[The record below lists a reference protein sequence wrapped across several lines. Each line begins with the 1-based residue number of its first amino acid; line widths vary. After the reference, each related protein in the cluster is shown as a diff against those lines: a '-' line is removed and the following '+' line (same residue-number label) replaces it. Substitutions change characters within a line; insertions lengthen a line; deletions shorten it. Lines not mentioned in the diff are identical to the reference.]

1 MTDINGTYSCC
12 NTINIFGEETEGE
25 GGGGLTPGQE
35 QDLNDVVEKTQLQS
49 FVSPTTTDFI
59 GNLTVN
65 GLPVGGGAPFDQSLN
80 TSDDVQFEQLTVKDS
95 TGVNPDNTTLKND
108 RIEFRG
114 DPINTSLG
122 SITYQDGA
130 VYKVISM
137 GVDKGDFPSAS
148 QARIVVDGNTYLFQD
163 SGLNMNSKKIVNL
176 TNPLA
181 AQDAATKSYVD
192 QEISNIPPTDLS
204 DLENKT
210 QNISDLTVA
219 NNTKY
224 SGAQNFYM
232 GSLGSADVF
241 SINYG
246 VPSDTLVSRI
256 FDTAGGTVNTTATL
270 NTTNIIPSVA
280 DTWDIGNSTNR
291 YNNVYLR
298 NLFTEGLQI
307 SSASINGLSSGFS
320 LGYQGIANVIVNPT
334 ETAFE
339 KDVNITNGN
348 LGVVSGNVNVPSGT
362 LFIAGSNVPL
372 NVIWD
377 NSVPDATYTN
387 ARKTLNIDTN
397 IATYRAFVSTNSIF
411 KYTSNGS
418 FSLKTSAGSSSPVY
432 VGFIKGPP
440 PSSGVAGFYGQ
451 LNGGAFIENGVG
463 IGGDNAWTTNTTLTF
478 TIQNGQWKIES
489 TEFVGGTF
497 RPLIN
502 DISDYYICVICDA
515 NGLSNPLSIEI
526 TSSTFSG
533 LSPQAIIADGNV
545 NVINGNIN
553 CGNQVIA
560 TPTSRG
566 TFDASNDATFYS
578 DEYVSIKWSG
588 AGKQPQF
595 SVNSNYVGYWDVSYE
610 VIKND
615 DAIYANQDIL
625 TSVNNDYFFTGG
637 TVINTTYS
645 AVNFSTRF
653 NCFLHKESG
662 STAPSY
668 DIVVKSGNVNQFAA
682 YMVNIIKPD
691 SLNFGTVGTE
701 RTIPSP
707 APVLRVSNKSR
718 IIQMEGQILSLLNR
732 FNSLTHHC

>member
-12 NTINIFGEETEGE
+12 NSTNIFGEETEGE

-35 QDLNDVVEKTQLQS
+35 QDLTDVVEKTQNQDA
-49 FVSPTTTDFI
+49 TA
-59 GNLTVN
+59 GNTNFSGVLTLN
-65 GLPVGGGAPFDQSLN
+65 GLPISNIPPTDLTDLETKTQNINLTTTAGTTDITGLVNVGGLSSSGSSLIISGGN
-80 TSDDVQFEQLTVKDS
+80 NLTLDAS
-95 TGVNPDNTTLKND
+95 
-108 RIEFRG
+108 G
-114 DPINTSLG
+114 DI
-122 SITYQDGA
+122 
-130 VYKVISM
+130 
-137 GVDKGDFPSAS
+137 
-148 QARIVVDGNTYLFQD
+148 
-163 SGLNMNSKKIVNL
+163 IVNSVMDCGEFIIYRSPSVDYL
-176 TNPLA
+176 NPTNAASLA
-181 AQDAATKSYVD
+181 AVGYVD

-232 GSLGSADVF
+232 GALGSADVF

-246 VPSDTLVSRI
+246 VPSDTLVTRI
-256 FDTAGGTVNTTATL
+256 FDTIGGTVNTTATL

-280 DTWDIGNSTNR
+280 DTWDIGTVSNR
-291 YNNVYLR
+291 YNNVFLR
-298 NLFTEGLQI
+298 NIFTEGLQI
-307 SSASINGLSSGFS
+307 SSASINGINSGFS
-320 LGYQGIANVIVNPT
+320 LGYQGVANVIVNPT

-339 KDVNITNGN
+339 KDVNITAGN

-397 IATYRAFVSTNSIF
+397 ISTYRAFVSTNSIF

-418 FSLKTSAGSSSPVY
+418 FSLKTSAGSTSPVY

-440 PSSGVAGFYGQ
+440 PTSGFAGFYGQ
-451 LNGGAFIENGVG
+451 LSNGALIDNGVG
-463 IGGDNAWTTNTTLTF
+463 YTGVSPWTTNTTLTF

-578 DEYVSIKWSG
+578 DDYVSIKWSG

-691 SLNFGTVGTE
+691 SLIFGTVGTE

-707 APVLRVSNKSR
+707 APTLRVSNKSR

-732 FNSLTHHC
+732 FNSLTD

>member
-1 MTDINGTYSCC
+1 
-12 NTINIFGEETEGE
+12 
-25 GGGGLTPGQE
+25 
-35 QDLNDVVEKTQLQS
+35 
-49 FVSPTTTDFI
+49 
-59 GNLTVN
+59 
-65 GLPVGGGAPFDQSLN
+65 
-80 TSDDVQFEQLTVKDS
+80 
-95 TGVNPDNTTLKND
+95 
-108 RIEFRG
+108 
-114 DPINTSLG
+114 
-122 SITYQDGA
+122 
-130 VYKVISM
+130 
-137 GVDKGDFPSAS
+137 
-148 QARIVVDGNTYLFQD
+148 
-163 SGLNMNSKKIVNL
+163 
-176 TNPLA
+176 
-181 AQDAATKSYVD
+181 
-192 QEISNIPPTDLS
+192 
-204 DLENKT
+204 
-210 QNISDLTVA
+210 
-219 NNTKY
+219 
-224 SGAQNFYM
+224 
-232 GSLGSADVF
+232 
-241 SINYG
+241 
-246 VPSDTLVSRI
+246 
-256 FDTAGGTVNTTATL
+256 
-270 NTTNIIPSVA
+270 
-280 DTWDIGNSTNR
+280 
-291 YNNVYLR
+291 
-298 NLFTEGLQI
+298 
-307 SSASINGLSSGFS
+307 
-320 LGYQGIANVIVNPT
+320 
-334 ETAFE
+334 
-339 KDVNITNGN
+339 
-348 LGVVSGNVNVPSGT
+348 
-362 LFIAGSNVPL
+362 
-372 NVIWD
+372 
-377 NSVPDATYTN
+377 
-387 ARKTLNIDTN
+387 
-397 IATYRAFVSTNSIF
+397 
-411 KYTSNGS
+411 
-418 FSLKTSAGSSSPVY
+418 
-432 VGFIKGPP
+432 
-440 PSSGVAGFYGQ
+440 
-451 LNGGAFIENGVG
+451 
-463 IGGDNAWTTNTTLTF
+463 
-478 TIQNGQWKIES
+478 
-489 TEFVGGTF
+489 
-497 RPLIN
+497 
-502 DISDYYICVICDA
+502 
-515 NGLSNPLSIEI
+515 LSIEI